1 MIDSEMASALLDK
14 VYSMMND
21 SIKPSDIDKWKEES
35 LDRLSRL
42 SDDEVSKWFE
52 LTEYIVGGV

>member
-1 MIDSEMASALLDK
+1 MVDYEEASALLDK
-14 VYSMMND
+14 IYSMMND
-21 SIKPSDIDKWKEES
+21 SIKPSDMDKWKKES
-35 LDRLSRL
+35 LDRLSHL

>member
-1 MIDSEMASALLDK
+1 MVDSEKASALLDK

-21 SIKPSDIDKWKEES
+21 SIKPSDKDKWKKES